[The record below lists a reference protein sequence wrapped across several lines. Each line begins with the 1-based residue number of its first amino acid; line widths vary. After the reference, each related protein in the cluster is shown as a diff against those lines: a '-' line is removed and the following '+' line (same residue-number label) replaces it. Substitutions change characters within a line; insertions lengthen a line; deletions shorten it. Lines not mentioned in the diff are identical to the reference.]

1 MYFACTQLA
10 ILWSA
15 GRHEVGTGWM
25 ALTQA
30 GLPWVLGTSL
40 YTGIHTPC
48 CCNRFVLVVLVGFI
62 HFTFTFAL
70 AGPILAAVFLIWQ
83 GHTVTAGWLLL
94 LALPGFMKLA
104 QRPTPRRLPQSDITL
119 DIGYGWIDCLGDII
133 WAGSPVILAV
143 IILGAFLYWQLI
155 LAEGAYM
162 GRHIVALLYN
172 WSANIY
178 DRIKQFNTGYEQW
191 FLARPL
197 TNALFSFPNPII
209 LDVATG
215 TARLGRTLFPEVS
228 FRGNIVG
235 LDFSRKMLVQAE
247 AKTRIWADRV
257 NFIWQDASELPFP
270 DNTFE
275 TVTCLEALE
284 FMPDPDQVL
293 AEMVRVLRPGGIFLT
308 TNRIGKDTSGSPA
321 HPESGKIRIQTPES
335 FA

>member
-1 MYFACTQLA
+1 MG
-10 ILWSA
+10 WVA
-15 GRHEVGTGWM
+15 G
-25 ALTQA
+25 
-30 GLPWVLGTSL
+30 
-40 YTGIHTPC
+40 
-48 CCNRFVLVVLVGFI
+48 F
-62 HFTFTFAL
+62 
-70 AGPILAAVFLIWQ
+70 
-83 GHTVTAGWLLL
+83 
-94 LALPGFMKLA
+94 
-104 QRPTPRRLPQSDITL
+104 
-119 DIGYGWIDCLGDII
+119 
-133 WAGSPVILAV
+133 LAV
-143 IILGAFLYWQLI
+143 VILGAFLYWQLI

-178 DRIKQFNTGYEQW
+178 DRIKQFNIGYEQW

-235 LDFSRKMLVQAE
+235 LDFSRKMLVQAA
-247 AKTRIWADRV
+247 AKTRLWADRV

-284 FMPDPDQVL
+284 FMPNPDQVL

-308 TNRIGKDTSGSPA
+308 TNRIGKDTRWLPRRTQSQEEFETKLQKLSLEMVNTRPWQEDYDLVWAMKPGVCAPIPKRSL
-321 HPESGKIRIQTPES
+321 ESILRCPICKSEVTSAGQTYQCPHGHSIPIGGEGIIDMVRTERTKITG
-335 FA
+335 